1 MKKFIV
7 MLAVGLASI
16 VGLSAR
22 ENSPWREVQAVEIP
36 NNVEIHE
43 GTTKTGKAKFWIEVE
58 GVKVNVAPTNASKF
72 QKGEVKLELVKWQ
85 NTETKAYKYSTR
97 QKKDGTSA
105 TKSSSKDI
113 NLNGVFK

>member
-22 ENSPWREVQAVEIP
+22 ENSPWREIQVVEIP
-36 NNVEIHE
+36 SNVEIHE
-43 GTTKTGKAKFWIEVE
+43 GTTRTGKAKFWIEVE
-58 GVKVNVAPTNASKF
+58 GVKVTVAPTNASKF
-72 QKGEVKLELVKWQ
+72 QNGEAKLELVKWQ

-105 TKSSSKDI
+105 TKSASKNID
-113 NLNGVFK
+113 LGRVFK